1 VSVKTFSAST
11 NPDLALAVV
20 KHNPEIFTDWIRV
33 YVTKYRMRSD
43 QDLIILYTT
52 DSPDNPKKFFN
63 YRSASAL
70 SSGLNYIEFTK
81 PLPNTT
87 YYFWA
92 TLDHYADNY
101 DFDNNGYERCGGLF
115 EPEPDCVSNTTY
127 YFWATLDHYADNYD
141 FDNNGYERCGSLF
154 EPEPDCVSP
163 YGYSEMVSI
172 TTGDPPPP
180 PSATPSPVLPSSPP
194 TGASAG
200 QKMCRNCNGNGKC
213 IRAPGNATYS
223 VGLRFCNSGYVDC
236 GTCNG
241 SGSLLAFNKICPTC
255 NGGKKVKC
263 GVCNGT
269 GIHSLCKGTGK
280 R

>member
-1 VSVKTFSAST
+1 
-11 NPDLALAVV
+11 
-20 KHNPEIFTDWIRV
+20 
-33 YVTKYRMRSD
+33 MRSD

-115 EPEPDCVSNTTY
+115 EPEPDCVS
-127 YFWATLDHYADNYD
+127 
-141 FDNNGYERCGSLF
+141 
-154 EPEPDCVSP
+154 P
-163 YGYSEMVSI
+163 YGYSEVVSFR
-172 TTGDPPPP
+172 TGDPPPP

-200 QKMCRNCNGNGKC
+200 QKMCPSCSGNGKC
-213 IRAPGNATYS
+213 HRALDIAFGICEGGYIK
-223 VGLRFCNSGYVDC
+223 CN
-236 GTCNG
+236 T
-241 SGSLLAFNKICPTC
+241 
-255 NGGKKVKC
+255 
-263 GVCNGT
+263 CNGT
-269 GIHSLCKGTGK
+269 GVYRDKTCTSCKGAKKTKCGLCNGTGK
-280 R
+280 CNRCNGTGKI

>member
-1 VSVKTFSAST
+1 
-11 NPDLALAVV
+11 
-20 KHNPEIFTDWIRV
+20 
-33 YVTKYRMRSD
+33 MRSD

-81 PLPNTT
+81 PLP
-87 YYFWA
+87 
-92 TLDHYADNY
+92 
-101 DFDNNGYERCGGLF
+101 
-115 EPEPDCVSNTTY
+115 NTTY